1 MRHTL
6 TALTTLAAVSATYGQ
21 SVPFP
26 NPVPQADGSKLYYAG
41 NNTQFFNIQDAIDVA
56 AAGDEIVV
64 RGGTYVESLEIT
76 TDGITIRPY
85 VTATDVIT
93 DNGAGAS
100 PRYTLSRVIGYED
113 VTFINPLGSGG
124 DTWSLRVTGAS
135 NVHIGRPRQ
144 FTEIG
149 GLDVQTEITVRD
161 SNYQRV
167 EEFDGSTGNYTGV
180 AINPLTVDQIGTT
193 TASGRI
199 IPDRDVITIQAQ
211 QLDHVA
217 IWSDNS
223 NATFNGC
230 AVSSGSGNGGGIMVT
245 GANQSAFLNCDV
257 SGLFASGAAHAGSGA
272 PVSVVT
278 ISGNSSTNPTF
289 QNCAIFGNDA
299 AQYGTV
305 YQSGGASDWFNC
317 TFGGS
322 GATDGNDSRASAG
335 TYMLSDGAVDMN
347 SCTFDSNE
355 SGQGTV
361 YMNHSAGYTG
371 LSRFSR
377 CTFNNN
383 NTVTGITGG
392 VLMAEHASSGSSL
405 SPTVYF
411 SDCRFTNNNGGGFPD
426 PGDSG
431 PSSIEAQGDNQIVT
445 PYMPEYRI
453 GLDNGG
459 TTLFV
464 PVTGPDVSPEGGD
477 VNGDGVIDS
486 FDMTDLYDILGLC
499 REDLDDSG
507 SIDFNDLLNVL
518 VNFGNTCE

>member
-26 NPVPQADGSKLYYAG
+26 NPVPQSDGTNLYYAG
-41 NNTQFFNIQDAIDVA
+41 NNTQYPNIQDAINQA

-64 RGGTYVESLEIT
+64 RGGTYVESLDIT
-76 TDGITIRPY
+76 KDGLTIRPY
-85 VTATDVIT
+85 VTATDTIT
-93 DNGAGAS
+93 SNNAS
-100 PRYTLSRVIGYED
+100 PAVFTLARVIDYED
-113 VTFINPLGSGG
+113 VTFINPLGTGG
-124 DTWSLRVTGAS
+124 DSWSLRVSGAS
-135 NVHIGRPRQ
+135 GVHIGRPRQ

-167 EEFDGSTGNYTGV
+167 QEINTATGNYNGV
-180 AINPLTVDQIGTT
+180 ASDPVTVDQIGTT
-193 TASGRI
+193 QVAGSPIT
-199 IPDRDVITIQAQ
+199 PDRDVITIQAQ

-217 IWSDNS
+217 IWSDS
-223 NATFNGC
+223 ANATFNGC
-230 AVSSGSGNGGGIMVT
+230 AVSSGSGLGGGIMVT
-245 GANQSAFLNCDV
+245 GANSSAFLNCDV

-272 PVSVVT
+272 PVSAVT
-278 ISGNSSTNPTF
+278 ISGSSTSPTF

-299 AQYGTV
+299 AQFGTV

-347 SCTFDSNE
+347 SCTFDGNQ

-361 YMNHSAGYTG
+361 YMNHSAGYDG

-377 CTFNNN
+377 CTFQNN

-392 VLMAEHASSGSSL
+392 VLMAEHPSTL
-405 SPTVYF
+405 EPMVYF
-411 SDCRFTNNNGGGFPD
+411 SDCRFTNNNGGNFPD

-431 PSSIEAQGDNQIVT
+431 PSSIEAQGDNMIVT
-445 PYMPEYRI
+445 PYVPEYRI

-459 TTLFV
+459 TQLFV
-464 PVTGPDVSPEGGD
+464 PVTGPDVSAEGGD